1 MKKGVLLG
9 LLLIIF
15 AHAAWA
21 QGCSVCTKAAAGLD
35 DKSAK
40 GLNGGIV
47 YLAFLP
53 LVIMGTLGF
62 VWYRHNKGDV
72 IASDVRGKE

>member
-1 MKKGVLLG
+1 MKKAVLTG
-9 LLLIIF
+9 FLLIIMSHIAF
-15 AHAAWA
+15 G

-35 DKSAK
+35 SKSAK

-53 LVIMGTLGF
+53 LIIMGTLGL
-62 VWYRHNKGDV
+62 VWYRHHKGEI
-72 IASDVRGKE
+72 IASSHEKRE

>member
-1 MKKGVLLG
+1 MKKALLALW
-9 LLLIIF
+9 LL
-15 AHAAWA
+15 AAAPHALA
-21 QGCSVCTKAAAGLD
+21 QGCAVCTKMAEGLD

-53 LVIMGTLGF
+53 LVFMGAIGF
-62 VWYRHNKGDV
+62 VWWRHNRPGT
-72 IASDVRGKE
+72 GTENNQ

>member
-1 MKKGVLLG
+1 MKKFVLIG
-9 LLLIIF
+9 CLLLST
-15 AHAAWA
+15 APVVVRG
-21 QGCSVCTKAAAGLD
+21 QGCTVCTQTADGLD

-62 VWYRHNKGDV
+62 IWWRHNKGQ
-72 IASDVRGKE
+72 

>member
-1 MKKGVLLG
+1 MKRIVLVG
-9 LLLIIF
+9 LLLVVLSGISYG
-15 AHAAWA
+15 
-21 QGCSVCTKAAAGLD
+21 QGCAVCTKAAAGLD

-47 YLAFLP
+47 YLAILP

-62 VWYRHNKGDV
+62 VWWRSSN
-72 IASDVRGKE
+72 SRS

>member
-1 MKKGVLLG
+1 MVFAGGVFG
-9 LLLIIF
+9 
-15 AHAAWA
+15 
-21 QGCSVCTKAAAGLD
+21 QGCAVCTKAAAGLD

-53 LVIMGTLGF
+53 LAFMGTLGYI
-62 VWYRHNKGDV
+62 WWRHNK
-72 IASDVRGKE
+72 APQAK